1 MSGID
6 VGAILKSLGGGGGS
20 GDLMGG
26 LQSLLQG
33 SGGLGGLLS
42 QLQGS
47 GLGDQVESWIG
58 KGDNKPV
65 SAQQV
70 EQAIGKDE
78 LSAVAEKAG
87 VSKAEAA
94 SGIAEMLPQLVD
106 KLTPDGKLP
115 DIGPLDDVLRGLLAR

>member
-6 VGAILKSLGGGGGS
+6 VGAILKSLGGGGS

-47 GLGDQVESWIG
+47 GLGDQVESWITS
-58 KGDNKPV
+58 P
-65 SAQQV
+65 SRR
-70 EQAIGKDE
+70 
-78 LSAVAEKAG
+78 
-87 VSKAEAA
+87 SKSSRR
-94 SGIAEMLPQLVD
+94 SGR
-106 KLTPDGKLP
+106 TS
-115 DIGPLDDVLRGLLAR
+115 